1 MAITF
6 PISLPSGGIV
16 SARARHINNIS
27 MSRSVFTAETQ
38 KQRFQGERFEYD
50 LTVKPQRY
58 ADAGAWRAALA
69 SLSGLYGTCLY
80 GDPDF
85 LARGPV
91 GANLGTPVV
100 DGASQPIASETL
112 DTKGWTPMTSRVLAR
127 GDFFQ
132 IGSGST
138 ARLHMVL
145 ADADSDSSGFAT
157 LDIWPRLRF
166 SPADEAAIVVTGAKG
181 VFELTSRFT
190 EYSSDQNSVFAFAFT
205 LGEAL

>member
-1 MAITF
+1 MTITY
-6 PISLPSGGIV
+6 PIALPTGGIV

-112 DTKGWTPMTSRVLAR
+112 ATKGWTPNTQRVLAA

-132 IGSGST
+132 LGSAST
-138 ARLHMVL
+138 SRLFMNL
-145 ADADSDSSGFAT
+145 TDADSDSAGRVT
-157 LDIWPRLRF
+157 LDIWPRLRS
-166 SPADEAAIVVTGAKG
+166 SPADEAAITVTGAKG
-181 VFELTSRFT
+181 VFELTSRIT
-190 EYSSDQNSVFAFAFT
+190 EYSSDQASVFAFAFSI
-205 LGEAL
+205 GEAL